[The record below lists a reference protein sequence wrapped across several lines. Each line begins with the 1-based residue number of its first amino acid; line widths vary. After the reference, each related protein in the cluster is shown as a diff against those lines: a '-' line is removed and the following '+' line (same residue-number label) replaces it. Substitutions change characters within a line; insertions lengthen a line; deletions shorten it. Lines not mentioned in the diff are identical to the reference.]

1 MIMSDEN
8 YIYLRT
14 LPNFV
19 IQEENFEKIKGKV
32 LKYLIILTGL
42 DTWKKILE
50 KWEGFTIHELIYLDY
65 EF

>member
-1 MIMSDEN
+1 MIMNDLD

-14 LPNFV
+14 LPNFA

-32 LKYLIILTGL
+32 LKCLIILTGL

-50 KWEGFTIHELIYLDY
+50 KWEGFTIHELIYLEY
-65 EF
+65 EK

>member
-1 MIMSDEN
+1 MKTLNDLD

-19 IQEENFEKIKGKV
+19 IKDGHRLHGKV
-32 LKYLIILTGL
+32 LNIVIKLTAL
-42 DTWKKILE
+42 NSRKKILE
-50 KWEGFTIHELIYLDY
+50 KWKGFTIHELIYLDY

>member
-1 MIMSDEN
+1 MNDLD
-8 YIYLRT
+8 YVYLGT
-14 LPNFV
+14 LPNFT

-50 KWEGFTIHELIYLDY
+50 KWKGFSLHELIYLDY
-65 EF
+65 EG

>member
-1 MIMSDEN
+1 MNDLD

-50 KWEGFTIHELIYLDY
+50 KWKGFTIHELIYLEY
-65 EF
+65 EK